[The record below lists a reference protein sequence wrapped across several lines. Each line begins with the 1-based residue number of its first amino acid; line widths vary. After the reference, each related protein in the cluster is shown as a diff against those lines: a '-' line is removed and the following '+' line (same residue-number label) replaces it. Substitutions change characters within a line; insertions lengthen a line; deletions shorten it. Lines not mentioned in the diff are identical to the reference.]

1 MAARQRI
8 IPVRR
13 EYNRWVANQTLEDY
27 ALRFTAKSARRFSSS
42 RISQTAIGAISFL
55 ALEAIG
61 GTITLA
67 YGTTNAFFAIAAA
80 AIAMLVIG
88 LPISRYAIR
97 HGVDIDLLT
106 RGASF
111 GYIGSTITSLIYA
124 SFTFM
129 LFAIEASIMT
139 AGLKLAFGIPP
150 WIGYIISAAVVI
162 PLVIYG
168 VQLISRFQLLTQP
181 FWIVLN
187 VLPFVFIAFLDWQK
201 FDLWRSFAGINHSN
215 AQVGSAA
222 PFDLLE
228 FGAASAVILALMPQ
242 IGEQVDFL
250 RFLPATLPGNGK
262 RKWRH
267 RLAIFLAGSGWV
279 VVGVPKLLAG
289 SFLAVLTLSTAI
301 PAREAADPAH
311 MYLTA
316 FGYMIPNHT
325 AALVLMA
332 AFVVVSQLKINVMNA
347 YAGSLAWS
355 NFFSRLT
362 HSHPGRVVWLIFNVA
377 IALLLM
383 ELGIY
388 QLLERTLGIFS
399 IIAMAWLCT
408 ISADLFINK
417 PLGLAPPGI
426 EFKRAHLYDINPV
439 GLGTMFGAAG
449 VALAAHFGL
458 FGPVAA
464 SLATYITLIAFLIS
478 PAIAFATRGKYYL
491 ARKPRE
497 SWKTLSSITCSICEH
512 PFEPED
518 MAWCPA
524 YAAPICSLCCS
535 LDSRCHDMCKPHAR
549 LNTQVG
555 TVARAVLPETI
566 IAKLTTRLGR
576 YAITALLSIS
586 VIGAILAMIAYQ
598 VRESAPAN
606 EEVIFGTIFI
616 VFFVFAIIAGIVS
629 WFYVLAHDSR
639 VVAEEESSRQNT
651 LLLKEIAAHQKTD
664 AALQDAKEAAEAAN
678 RAKSR
683 YVVGLSH
690 ELRTPLNAVLGYAQ
704 ILERDDT
711 IPAPRQSAIKVIKRS
726 ADHLS
731 GLIDGLLDISKIEAG
746 RLQVYSNE
754 INIQDFLDQIVEMF
768 SLQAQT
774 RGLAFEHVRARAL
787 PHYVRTDEKRLR
799 QILVNLLSNAI
810 KFTDAGKVTFDIAYR
825 NQVATFT
832 ISDTGRGIAE
842 RDLARIYEP
851 FQRGDAERN
860 RMTPGLG
867 LGLTITQLLTNTL
880 GGEISVKS
888 TKDQGSTFRVRLMLS
903 AIDRPVTTP
912 AAEKKIVSYTGPR
925 RTIVVVDDNED
936 HRALMREVLIPMDFV
951 VLTANDGTECLTLI
965 EGVSPDL
972 FLVDISMPGMSG
984 WELVSRLREQ
994 GQAAPIVML
1003 SANIGDGAPV
1013 DPKSID
1019 EGTPGHNDTIAKPVD
1034 IRRLADKL
1042 AVHLG
1047 LTWVYESDAGANL
1060 PVIERKPL
1068 KTPGTNHVQDLL
1080 RLGEIGYVRGIEAKL
1095 ADLAR
1100 NEEHRRFTEELTTY
1114 VQAFDLAGYMKFLT
1128 RLEEERISDG

>member
-27 ALRFTAKSARRFSSS
+27 ALRFTAKSARKFSSS

-61 GTITLA
+61 GTITLS
-67 YGTTNAFFAIAAA
+67 YGTTNACLAIVAA
-80 AIAMLVIG
+80 AILMLLIG

-106 RGASF
+106 RGAGF

-139 AGLKLAFGIPP
+139 GALELAFGIPP
-150 WIGYIISAAVVI
+150 WIGYIISAMVVI
-162 PLVIYG
+162 PLVTYG
-168 VQLISRFQLLTQP
+168 VRLISKFQLVTQP

-187 VLPFVFIAFLDWQK
+187 ILPFLFIALLDWEK
-201 FDLWRSFAGINHSN
+201 FDLWRAFAGIGHSN
-215 AQVGSAA
+215 ADAGGAA
-222 PFDLLE
+222 PFNLVE

-250 RFLPATLPGNGK
+250 RFLPPEGG
-262 RKWRH
+262 RKLRH
-267 RLAIFLAGSGWV
+267 RFAVFLAGSGWV
-279 VVGVPKLLAG
+279 VLGVPKLLAG
-289 SFLAVLTLSTAI
+289 SFLAVLTLSTGV

-311 MYLTA
+311 MYLAA
-316 FGYMIPNHT
+316 FGYMIPNET
-325 AALVLMA
+325 AAMLLMA
-332 AFVVVSQLKINVMNA
+332 CFVVISQLKINVMNA

-362 HSHPGRVVWLIFNVA
+362 HSHPGRVVWLVFNVA

-388 QLLERTLGIFS
+388 RLLEETLGIFS
-399 IIAMAWLCT
+399 IIAMSWLCT
-408 ISADLFINK
+408 ISADLFVNK

-439 GLGTMFGAAG
+439 GLGTLVLSGG

-458 FGPVAA
+458 FGSLMA
-464 SLATYITLIAFLIS
+464 SLATYVTLVAFLIS
-478 PAIAFATRGKYYL
+478 PLIAWGTGGKFYL
-491 ARKPRE
+491 ARKPRR

-535 LDSRCHDMCKPHAR
+535 LDSRCHDMCKPQAK
-549 LNTQVG
+549 LNAQIA
-555 TVARAVLPETI
+555 TVARSFLPEGI
-566 IAKLTTRLGR
+566 IARLSTRLGR
-576 YAITALLSIS
+576 YAITAAIAVSL
-586 VIGAILAMIAYQ
+586 IGAILALIAHQ
-598 VRESAPAN
+598 VGTALPETA
-606 EEVIFGTIFI
+606 EVVNRTVLI
-616 VFFVFAIIAGIVS
+616 VFFVFSVITGVAS

-651 LLLKEIAAHQKTD
+651 LLLKEIAAHRKTD
-664 AALQDAKEAAEAAN
+664 AALQSAKETAEAAN

-704 ILERDDT
+704 ILERDET
-711 IPAPRQSAIKVIKRS
+711 IPQPRQSAIKVIRRS

-754 INIQDFLDQIVEMF
+754 LNIQDFLDQIVDMF
-768 SLQAQT
+768 EPQAEAK
-774 RGLAFEHVRARAL
+774 GLTFEHQRSGNLPQYVRA
-787 PHYVRTDEKRLR
+787 DEKRLR

-810 KFTDAGKVTFDIAYR
+810 KFTDQGTVSFTVGYR
-825 NQVATFT
+825 SQVATFT
-832 ISDTGRGIAE
+832 VADTGRGIAE
-842 RDLARIYEP
+842 KELTRIFEP
-851 FQRGDAERN
+851 FQRGEADSIRPL
-860 RMTPGLG
+860 PGLG
-867 LGLTITQLLTNTL
+867 LGLTITRLLTNTL
-880 GGEISVKS
+880 GGEIGVTSERDK
-888 TKDQGSTFRVRLMLS
+888 GSTFRVRLMLS
-903 AIDRPVTTP
+903 AVDRPNTAP
-912 AAEKKIVSYTGPR
+912 AAERKISSYTGPR
-925 RTIVVVDDNED
+925 RTVVVVDDNED
-936 HRALMREVLIPMDFV
+936 HRDLIREVLGPLDFV
-951 VLTANDGTECLTLI
+951 VLTANSGPDCLTLI
-965 EGVSPDL
+965 EGVKPDL

-984 WELVSRLREQ
+984 WQLVEKLREA
-994 GQAAPIVML
+994 GQTAPILML
-1003 SANIGDGAPV
+1003 SANIGDGSAV
-1013 DPKSID
+1013 NGGGDA
-1019 EGTPGHNDTIAKPVD
+1019 HNDTIAKPVNVK
-1034 IRRLADKL
+1034 RLRDKL
-1042 AVHLG
+1042 ARYLG
-1047 LTWVYESDAGANL
+1047 LEWIYADDVQQPSKPKPAAKPASPGPAH
-1060 PVIERKPL
+1060 IE
-1068 KTPGTNHVQDLL
+1068 DLM

-1095 ADLAR
+1095 TDLAR
-1100 NEEHRRFTEELTTY
+1100 AEENLPFAEALRAY
-1114 VQAFDLAGYMKFLT
+1114 VQAFDMTGYMAFLKT
-1128 RLEEERISDG
+1128 NDTERAETSG

>member
-27 ALRFTAKSARRFSSS
+27 ALRFTAKSARKFSSS

-61 GTITLA
+61 GTITLS
-67 YGTTNAFFAIAAA
+67 YGTTNAFFAIIAAS
-80 AIAMLVIG
+80 ILMLAVGI
-88 LPISRYAIR
+88 PISRYAIR

-106 RGASF
+106 RGAGF
-111 GYIGSTITSLIYA
+111 GYIGSTVTSLIYA

-139 AGLKLAFGIPP
+139 GALELAFGIPL
-150 WIGYIISAAVVI
+150 WIGYIISAIVVV
-162 PLVIYG
+162 PLVTYG
-168 VQLISRFQLLTQP
+168 VQMISRFQLVTQP

-187 VLPFVFIAFLDWQK
+187 ILPFIFIAYADWEK
-201 FDLWRSFAGINHSN
+201 FDLWRAFAGIGHSN
-215 AQVGSAA
+215 TGHNGTA

-250 RFLPATLPGNGK
+250 RFLPPEGGSKL
-262 RKWRH
+262 RH
-267 RLAIFLAGSGWV
+267 RIAVFLAGAGWV

-289 SFLAVLTLSTAI
+289 SFLAVLALSFGM
-301 PAREAADPAH
+301 PAGDAADPAH
-311 MYLTA
+311 MYLKA
-316 FGYMIPNHT
+316 FGYMIPNEM
-325 AALVLMA
+325 AATLLMV

-388 QLLERTLGIFS
+388 RLLEETLGIFS
-399 IIAMAWLCT
+399 IIAMAWLCA

-439 GLGTMFGAAG
+439 GCGTMLLSAG
-449 VALAAHFGL
+449 IALAAHFGL
-458 FGPVAA
+458 FGPLLA
-464 SLATYITLIAFLIS
+464 SLSTYLTLIALLIS
-478 PAIAFATRGKYYL
+478 PLIAWVTKGKYYL

-497 SWKTLSSITCSICEH
+497 GWKNQLGITCSICEH

-535 LDSRCHDMCKPHAR
+535 LDSRCHDMCKPHAK
-549 LNTQVG
+549 LNAQVAS
-555 TVARAVLPETI
+555 VARSMLPPPVIER
-566 IAKLTTRLGR
+566 LSTRLGR
-576 YAITALLSIS
+576 YTLTTFVAISI
-586 VIGAILAMIAYQ
+586 IGAILALIAHQ
-598 VRESAPAN
+598 VGSATPDTSD
-606 EEVIFGTIFI
+606 VVDRTVLI
-616 VFFVFAIIAGIVS
+616 VFFVFAVMAGVAS

-651 LLLKEIAAHQKTD
+651 LLLKEIAAHKKTD
-664 AALQDAKEAAEAAN
+664 AALQSAKETAEAAN

-704 ILERDDT
+704 LLERDET
-711 IPAPRQSAIKVIKRS
+711 IPQPRQSAIRVIRRS

-746 RLQVYSNE
+746 KLQVYSNE
-754 INIQDFLDQIVEMF
+754 LHLPDFLDQIIDMF
-768 SLQAQT
+768 APQAEAKGLSFVHDRPPSLPQ
-774 RGLAFEHVRARAL
+774 
-787 PHYVRTDEKRLR
+787 YVKADEKRVR

-810 KFTDAGKVTFDIAYR
+810 KFTDQGMVRFSVTYR
-825 NQVATFT
+825 SQVATFT
-832 ISDTGRGIAE
+832 VSDTGRGISE
-842 RDLARIYEP
+842 RDLKRIYEP
-851 FQRGDAERN
+851 FQRGEADNVRP
-860 RMTPGLG
+860 MPGLG

-880 GGEISVKS
+880 GGEISVNS
-888 TKDQGSTFRVRLMLS
+888 EKDKGSTFRVRLMLS
-903 AIDRPVTTP
+903 TVDRPNTAP
-912 AAEKKIVSYTGPR
+912 AAERRIVSYTGPR

-936 HRALMREVLIPMDFV
+936 HRELMREVLSPLDFV
-951 VLTANDGTECLTLI
+951 VLTANSGPDCLTLI
-965 EGVSPDL
+965 EGVRADL
-972 FLVDISMPGMSG
+972 FLVDISMPGMNG
-984 WELVSRLREQ
+984 WQLVEKLRET
-994 GQAAPIVML
+994 GQTAPILML
-1003 SANIGDGAPV
+1003 SANIGDGSVSSGSDA
-1013 DPKSID
+1013 
-1019 EGTPGHNDTIAKPVD
+1019 HNDAIPKPVD
-1034 IRRLADKL
+1034 VKRLRDKL
-1042 AVHLG
+1042 AMHLG
-1047 LTWVYESDAGANL
+1047 LDWVYADDTAPVKPKLPPKIESPGPDH
-1060 PVIERKPL
+1060 IE
-1068 KTPGTNHVQDLL
+1068 DLI
-1080 RLGEIGYVRGIEAKL
+1080 RLGEIGYIRGIESKL
-1095 ADLAR
+1095 ADLAKQES
-1100 NEEHRRFTEELTTY
+1100 NLPFTDALRQH
-1114 VQAFDLAGYMKFLT
+1114 VQAFDMAGYMKFLENFAT
-1128 RLEEERISDG
+1128 EEANSRG

>member
-27 ALRFTAKSARRFSSS
+27 ALRFTAKSARQFSSQ

-61 GTITLA
+61 GTITLS
-67 YGTTNAFFAIAAA
+67 YGTTNAFYAIIVASLV
-80 AIAMLVIG
+80 MLGIG

-129 LFAIEASIMT
+129 LFAIEASIMSGALELT
-139 AGLKLAFGIPP
+139 LGIPV
-150 WIGYIISAAVVI
+150 WIGYIISAVMVI
-162 PLVIYG
+162 PLVTHG
-168 VQLISRFQLLTQP
+168 VRLISRFQLLTQP

-187 VLPFVFIAFLDWQK
+187 ILPFVFIAFSDWGK
-201 FDLWRSFAGINHSN
+201 FDLWRAFAGIHHASS
-215 AQVGSAA
+215 APGSAA
-222 PFDLLE
+222 PFDLVE
-228 FGAASAVILALMPQ
+228 FGAASAVILALMSQ
-242 IGEQVDFL
+242 IGEQADFL
-250 RFLPATLPGNGK
+250 RFLPPDGH

-267 RLAIFLAGSGWV
+267 RLAIFLAGPGWV
-279 VVGVPKLLAG
+279 IIGAPKLLAG
-289 SFLAVLTLSTAI
+289 SFLVVLTLSSGV
-301 PAREAADPAH
+301 PAGHAADPAQ

-316 FGYMIPNHT
+316 FGYMIPWHN
-325 AALVLMA
+325 AALLLMA
-332 AFVVVSQLKINVMNA
+332 AFVMISQLKINVMNA

-362 HSHPGRVVWLIFNVA
+362 HSHPGRVIWLVFNVA

-388 QLLERTLGIFS
+388 RLLEETLGIFS

-439 GLGTMFGAAG
+439 GLGAM
-449 VALAAHFGL
+449 ALSATISLIAHFGAL
-458 FGPVAA
+458 GAVAA
-464 SLATYITLIAFLIS
+464 SLAPYITLIVALIAS
-478 PAIAFATRGKYYL
+478 PALAWATKGKYYL
-491 ARKPRE
+491 ARKPRQ
-497 SWKTLSSITCSICEH
+497 SWKNLSTITCSICEH

-535 LDSRCHDMCKPHAR
+535 LDSRCHDMCKPKAR
-549 LNTQVG
+549 LNTQIG
-555 TVARAVLPETI
+555 TVAKALLPETVV
-566 IAKLTTRLGR
+566 AKLATRLGR
-576 YAITALLSIS
+576 YGIAVAISLTA
-586 VIGAILAMIAYQ
+586 VGAILAMIAHQ
-598 VRESAPAN
+598 VGAASPETASVVNR
-606 EEVIFGTIFI
+606 TILI
-616 VFFVFAIIAGIVS
+616 VFFVFAVIAGVVC

-651 LLLKEIAAHQKTD
+651 LLLKEISAHKKTD
-664 AALQDAKEAAEAAN
+664 AALQGAKEVAEAAN

-704 ILERDDT
+704 ILERDET
-711 IPAPRQSAIKVIKRS
+711 IPAPRQSSLRVIRRS
-726 ADHLS
+726 AEHLS

-754 INIQDFLDQIVEMF
+754 INIHDFLDQIVDMF
-768 SLQAQT
+768 SPQAQAK
-774 RGLAFEHVRARAL
+774 GLAFIHERAAGL
-787 PHYVRTDEKRLR
+787 PDYVRTDEKRLR

-810 KFTDAGKVTFDIAYR
+810 KFTDAGSVRFEIGYR

-842 RDLARIYEP
+842 KDLTRIYEP
-851 FQRGDAERN
+851 FQRGEADSIRP
-860 RMTPGLG
+860 MPGLG
-867 LGLTITQLLTNTL
+867 LGLTITRLLTNTL
-880 GGEISVKS
+880 GGEISVTS
-888 TKDQGSTFRVRLMLS
+888 EKDKGSTFRVRLMLS
-903 AIDRPVTTP
+903 AVLRPMKPPPQEQRVVGY
-912 AAEKKIVSYTGPR
+912 EGPR

-936 HRALMREVLIPMDFV
+936 HRELMREVLSPLDFI
-951 VLTANDGTECLTLI
+951 VLTAAGGPDCLALI
-965 EGVSPDL
+965 EGIKPDL
-972 FLVDISMPGMSG
+972 FLVDISMPGMNG
-984 WELVSRLREQ
+984 WQLVSRLRES
-994 GQAAPIVML
+994 GQKAPILML
-1003 SANIGDGAPV
+1003 SANIGDAAAAT
-1013 DPKSID
+1013 DSD
-1019 EGTPGHNDTIAKPVD
+1019 DSHNDAISKPID
-1034 IRRLADKL
+1034 IRQLRDKL
-1042 AVHLG
+1042 ALHLG
-1047 LTWVYESDAGANL
+1047 LKWAYADASA
-1060 PVIERKPL
+1060 PVTPKPL
-1068 KTPGTNHVQDLL
+1068 PLLKSPGIEHVRELM
-1080 RLGEIGYVRGIEAKL
+1080 RLGEIGYIRGIEAKL
-1095 ADLAR
+1095 ADLAKLDE
-1100 NEEHRRFTEELTTY
+1100 NQPFTDAMRAH
-1114 VQAFDLAGYMKFLT
+1114 VQAFDLGGLLNALHAFDTEKVDQIG
-1128 RLEEERISDG
+1128 

>member
-61 GTITLA
+61 GTITLS
-67 YGTTNAFFAIAAA
+67 YGTTNAFFAIVAAA
-80 AIAMLVIG
+80 VAMLVIG

-106 RGASF
+106 RGAGF

-139 AGLKLAFGIPP
+139 GALDLAFGIPP

-168 VQLISRFQLLTQP
+168 VRLISRFQLLTQP

-187 VLPFVFIAFLDWQK
+187 ILPFVFIALLDWEK
-201 FDLWRSFAGINHSN
+201 FDLWRAFAGIHHSN
-215 AQVGSAA
+215 AEAGGVA
-222 PFDLLE
+222 PFDLIE

-250 RFLPATLPGNGK
+250 RFLPPEGL

-267 RLAIFLAGSGWV
+267 RLAIFLAGPGWV

-289 SFLAVLTLSTAI
+289 SFLAVLTLSTGVPI
-301 PAREAADPAH
+301 GEAADPAH
-311 MYLTA
+311 MYLAA
-316 FGYMIPNHT
+316 FGYMIPNET
-325 AALVLMA
+325 AALLLMA

-362 HSHPGRVVWLIFNVA
+362 HSHPGRVVWLVFNVA

-388 QLLERTLGIFS
+388 RLLEATLGIFS
-399 IIAMAWLCT
+399 IIAMSWLCT

-426 EFKRAHLYDINPV
+426 EFKRAHLYDVNPV
-439 GLGTMFGAAG
+439 GLGAMLGSAS

-458 FGPVAA
+458 FGPLMA
-464 SLATYITLIAFLIS
+464 SLATYVTLIAFVIS
-478 PAIAFATRGKYYL
+478 PAIAFATRGQFYL
-491 ARKPRE
+491 ARKPRQ
-497 SWKTLSSITCSICEH
+497 SWKSLGSITCSICEH

-535 LDSRCHDMCKPHAR
+535 LDSRCHDMCKPNAR

-555 TVARAVLPETI
+555 TVARSFLPESVITR
-566 IAKLTTRLGR
+566 LTTRLGR
-576 YAITALLSIS
+576 YAMTAIISIS
-586 VIGAILAMIAYQ
+586 MIGAILAMIAYQ
-598 VRESAPAN
+598 VSRAAPAN
-606 EEVIFGTIFI
+606 AEVILGTVLI

-651 LLLKEIAAHQKTD
+651 LLLKEIAAHKKTD
-664 AALQDAKEAAEAAN
+664 AALQEAKETAESAN

-704 ILERDDT
+704 ILERDET

-768 SLQAQT
+768 GLQAQAK
-774 RGLAFEHVRARAL
+774 GLEFEHQRSRAL
-787 PHYVRTDEKRLR
+787 PQYVRTDEKRLR

-810 KFTDAGKVTFDIAYR
+810 KFTDEGKVRFDVAYR
-825 NQVATFT
+825 SQVATFT

-842 RDLARIYEP
+842 KDLARIYEP
-851 FQRGDAERN
+851 FQRGEADSIRP
-860 RMTPGLG
+860 MPGLG

-880 GGEISVKS
+880 GGEIAASSK
-888 TKDQGSTFRVRLMLS
+888 KDEGSTFRVRLMLS
-903 AIDRPVTTP
+903 AVERPNTAP

-925 RTIVVVDDNED
+925 RTIMVVDDNED
-936 HRALMREVLIPMDFV
+936 HRDLMREVLVPMDFV
-951 VLTANDGTECLTLI
+951 VLTAGSGPDCLTLI
-965 EGVSPDL
+965 EGLTPDL
-972 FLVDISMPGMSG
+972 YLVDISMPGMSG
-984 WELVSRLREQ
+984 WQLVGKLREI
-994 GQAAPIVML
+994 GQTAPVIML
-1003 SANIGDGAPV
+1003 SANIGDGSGANTG
-1013 DPKSID
+1013 D
-1019 EGTPGHNDTIAKPVD
+1019 EGHSDAIAKPVD

-1042 AVHLG
+1042 AAHLG
-1047 LTWVYESDAGANL
+1047 LVWIYENEVAPTLPAG
-1060 PVIERKPL
+1060 PKKPI
-1068 KTPGTNHVQDLL
+1068 KSPGTNHVQDLL

-1095 ADLAR
+1095 ADLAKQ
-1100 NEEHRRFTEELTTY
+1100 EEHRPFAEELGAY
-1114 VQAFDLAGYMKFLT
+1114 MQAFDLAGYMKFLT
-1128 RLEEERISDG
+1128 WLEAERTNDG

>member
-27 ALRFTAKSARRFSSS
+27 ALRFTAKSARQFSSQ

-61 GTITLA
+61 GAITLS
-67 YGTTNAFFAIAAA
+67 YGTTNAFYAIIVAS
-80 AIAMLVIG
+80 IAMLAIG

-129 LFAIEASIMT
+129 LFAIEASIMSGALELT
-139 AGLKLAFGIPP
+139 LGIPL
-150 WIGYIISAAVVI
+150 WIGYIVSAVMVI
-162 PLVIYG
+162 PLVTHG
-168 VQLISRFQLLTQP
+168 VRLISRFQLLTQP

-187 VLPFVFIAFLDWQK
+187 ILPFAFIAFSDWGK
-201 FDLWRSFAGINHSN
+201 IDLWRAFAGIHHTSG
-215 AQVGSAA
+215 ASGTAA
-222 PFDLLE
+222 PFDLVE
-228 FGAASAVILALMPQ
+228 FGAASAVILALMSQ
-242 IGEQVDFL
+242 IGEQADFL
-250 RFLPATLPGNGK
+250 RFLPPEGR

-267 RLAIFLAGSGWV
+267 RLVIFLAGPGWV
-279 VVGVPKLLAG
+279 TIGALKLLAG
-289 SFLAVLTLSTAI
+289 SFLVVLTLTSGV
-301 PAREAADPAH
+301 PADRAADPAQ

-316 FGYMIPNHT
+316 FGYMIPWHN
-325 AALVLMA
+325 AALLLMA

-362 HSHPGRVVWLIFNVA
+362 HSHPGRVIWLVFNVA

-388 QLLERTLGIFS
+388 RLLEETLGIFS

-439 GLGTMFGAAG
+439 GLGAM
-449 VALAAHFGL
+449 ALSATIALVAHFGA
-458 FGPVAA
+458 FGAVAA
-464 SLATYITLIAFLIS
+464 SLAPYITLVIALIAS
-478 PAIAFATRGKYYL
+478 PAIAWATKGKFYL
-491 ARKPRE
+491 ARKPRQ
-497 SWKTLSSITCSICEH
+497 SWKNLTSITCSVCEH

-535 LDSRCHDMCKPHAR
+535 LDSRCHDMCKPKAR
-549 LNTQVG
+549 LNTQVA
-555 TVARAVLPETI
+555 TVAKTLLPETI
-566 IAKLTTRLGR
+566 VAKLATRLGR
-576 YAITALLSIS
+576 YGIAVVVALAA
-586 VIGAILAMIAYQ
+586 VGAILAMIAHQ
-598 VRESAPAN
+598 VGSASPETAA
-606 EEVIFGTIFI
+606 VVDRTILI
-616 VFFVFAIIAGIVS
+616 VFFVFAVIAGVVC

-651 LLLKEIAAHQKTD
+651 LLLKEIAAHKKTD
-664 AALQDAKEAAEAAN
+664 AALQSAKEAAEAAN

-704 ILERDDT
+704 ILERDET
-711 IPAPRQSAIKVIKRS
+711 IPAPRQSSLKVIRRS
-726 ADHLS
+726 AEHLS

-754 INIQDFLDQIVEMF
+754 INIQDFLDQIVDMF
-768 SLQAQT
+768 RPQAQAK
-774 RGLAFEHVRARAL
+774 GLAFIHERSGAL
-787 PHYVRTDEKRLR
+787 PDYVRTDEKRLR

-810 KFTDAGKVTFDIAYR
+810 KFTDAGSVRFEVGYR
-825 NQVATFT
+825 SQVASFT
-832 ISDTGRGIAE
+832 IADTGRGIAE
-842 RDLARIYEP
+842 KDLTRIYEP
-851 FQRGDAERN
+851 FQRGEADSVRP
-860 RMTPGLG
+860 MPGLG
-867 LGLTITQLLTNTL
+867 LGLTITRLLTNTL
-880 GGEISVKS
+880 GGEISVVS
-888 TKDQGSTFRVRLMLS
+888 EKDKGSTFKVRLMLS
-903 AIDRPVTTP
+903 AVIRPMRPP
-912 AAEKKIVSYTGPR
+912 AQEQRIVSYEGPR

-936 HRALMREVLIPMDFV
+936 HRELMREVLSPLDFI
-951 VLTANDGTECLTLI
+951 VLTAAGGPDCLTLI
-965 EGVSPDL
+965 EGIKPDL
-972 FLVDISMPGMSG
+972 FLVDISMPGMNG
-984 WELVSRLREQ
+984 WQLVSRLREN
-994 GQAAPIVML
+994 GQMAPILML
-1003 SANIGDGAPV
+1003 SANIGDGAAAK
-1013 DPKSID
+1013 DSD
-1019 EGTPGHNDTIAKPVD
+1019 DSHNDAIAKPVD
-1034 IRRLADKL
+1034 IRQLRDKL
-1042 AVHLG
+1042 ALHLG
-1047 LTWVYESDAGANL
+1047 LKWIYADGSA
-1060 PVIERKPL
+1060 PVSPKPAPPMKSPGIE
-1068 KTPGTNHVQDLL
+1068 HVRELI

-1095 ADLAR
+1095 TDLAKLDQNR
-1100 NEEHRRFTEELTTY
+1100 PFTDALRTY
-1114 VQAFDLAGYMKFLT
+1114 VQAFDIGGFLDFLHKFDN
-1128 RLEEERISDG
+1128 EKVEPIG

>member
-27 ALRFTAKSARRFSSS
+27 ALRFTAKSARRFSSE

-61 GTITLA
+61 GAITLS
-67 YGTTNAFFAIAAA
+67 YGTTNAFFAIVAA
-80 AIAMLVIG
+80 AIVMLLVG

-111 GYIGSTITSLIYA
+111 GYIGSTVTSLIYA
-124 SFTFM
+124 GFTFM

-139 AGLKLAFGIPP
+139 GALYLAFGIPP
-150 WIGYIISAAVVI
+150 WIGYMISAVVVI

-168 VQLISRFQLLTQP
+168 VQMISRFQLVTQP

-187 VLPFVFIAFLDWQK
+187 ILPFIFIAFLDWEK
-201 FDLWRSFAGINHSN
+201 FDLWRAFAGINHSN
-215 AQVGSAA
+215 AKVGGAA
-222 PFDLLE
+222 PFDLFE

-250 RFLPATLPGNGK
+250 RFLPPEGL
-262 RKWRH
+262 RKFRH
-267 RLAIFLAGSGWV
+267 RIAVFLAGSGWV

-289 SFLAVLTLSTAI
+289 SFLAVLTLSTGV
-301 PAREAADPAH
+301 PVREAADPAH
-311 MYLTA
+311 MYLAA
-316 FGYMIPNHT
+316 FGYMIPNET
-325 AALVLMA
+325 AALLLMA
-332 AFVVVSQLKINVMNA
+332 AFVAVSQLKINVMNA

-362 HSHPGRVVWLIFNVA
+362 HSHPGRVVWLVFNVA

-388 QLLERTLGIFS
+388 RLLEATLGIFS

-417 PLGLAPPGI
+417 KLGLSPPGV
-426 EFKRAHLYDINPV
+426 EFKRAHLYDLNPV
-439 GLGTMFGAAG
+439 GLGAMFGSAG

-458 FGPVAA
+458 FGSLMA
-464 SLATYITLIAFLIS
+464 SMSTYVTLIAFVIS
-478 PAIAFATRGKYYL
+478 PAIAFTTRGKFYL
-491 ARKPRE
+491 ARKPRQ
-497 SWKTLSSITCSICEH
+497 SWKSLGSITCSICEH

-535 LDSRCHDMCKPHAR
+535 LDSRCHDMCKPQAR
-549 LNTQVG
+549 MNAQVG
-555 TVARAVLPETI
+555 AVARAVLPETI
-566 IAKLTTRLGR
+566 VERLRSRLGR
-576 YAITALLSIS
+576 YSITAAVAIS
-586 VIGAILAMIAYQ
+586 LIGAILAMIAYQ
-598 VRESAPAN
+598 IGKAYPAN
-606 EEVIFGTIFI
+606 AEIVYGAILI
-616 VFFVFAIIAGIVS
+616 VFFVFALIAGIVS

-639 VVAEEESSRQNT
+639 MVAEEESSRQNT
-651 LLLKEIAAHQKTD
+651 LLLKEISAHKKTD
-664 AALQDAKEAAEAAN
+664 AALQDAKETAEAAN

-704 ILERDDT
+704 ILERDET
-711 IPAPRQSAIKVIKRS
+711 IPPPRQSAIKVIKRS

-768 SLQAQT
+768 SLQAHAK
-774 RGLAFEHVRARAL
+774 GLAFEHERARSL
-787 PHYVRTDEKRLR
+787 PQYVRTDEKRLR

-810 KFTDAGKVTFDIAYR
+810 KFTDRGKVRFEVAYR
-825 NQVATFT
+825 SQVATFT
-832 ISDTGRGIAE
+832 VSDTGRGIAE
-842 RDLARIYEP
+842 KDLGRIYEP
-851 FQRGDAERN
+851 FQRGEADSIKP
-860 RMTPGLG
+860 MPGLG

-880 GGEISVKS
+880 GGEIKVESVK
-888 TKDQGSTFRVRLMLS
+888 DEGSTFRVRLMLS
-903 AIDRPVTTP
+903 AVDRPNTAP

-936 HRALMREVLIPMDFV
+936 HRDLMREVLAPMDFV
-951 VLTANDGTECLTLI
+951 VLTANSGPDCLTLI
-965 EGVSPDL
+965 EGVKPDL
-972 FLVDISMPGMSG
+972 FLIDILMPGMNG
-984 WELVSRLREQ
+984 WQLLARLREI
-994 GQAAPIVML
+994 GQTAPIVML
-1003 SANIGDGAPV
+1003 SANINDGVAANLG
-1013 DPKSID
+1013 D
-1019 EGTPGHNDTIAKPVD
+1019 EGPNDTIPKPVD
-1034 IRRLADKL
+1034 IRRLSDRL
-1042 AVHLG
+1042 AAHLG
-1047 LTWVYESDAGANL
+1047 LEWVYEGDPAFSPPPIAKA
-1060 PVIERKPL
+1060 PVRS
-1068 KTPGTNHVQDLL
+1068 PGKNHVQDLL

-1095 ADLAR
+1095 ADIAR
-1100 NEEHRRFTEELTTY
+1100 MEENRPFAEELGTY
-1114 VQAFDLAGYMKFLT
+1114 LQAFDMAGYMTFLN
-1128 RLEEERISDG
+1128 RFGEDGRFGEERAIDG

>member
-61 GTITLA
+61 GTITLS
-67 YGTTNAFFAIAAA
+67 YGTTNAFFAILAAA
-80 AIAMLVIG
+80 VLMLIVGI
-88 LPISRYAIR
+88 PISRYAIR

-106 RGASF
+106 RGAGF

-139 AGLKLAFGIPP
+139 GALQLAFGVPL
-150 WIGYIISAAVVI
+150 WIGYIISAIVVV
-162 PLVIYG
+162 PLVTYG
-168 VQLISRFQLLTQP
+168 VRLISKFQLITQP
-181 FWIVLN
+181 FWIILN
-187 VLPFVFIAFLDWQK
+187 ILPFVFIAFADWEK
-201 FDLWRSFAGINHSN
+201 IDLWRAFAGINHSN
-215 AQVGSAA
+215 ANIGDPA
-222 PFDLLE
+222 PFDLIE

-250 RFLPATLPGNGK
+250 RFLPPEGG
-262 RKWRH
+262 RKLHH
-267 RLAIFLAGSGWV
+267 RIAVFLAGSGWV

-289 SFLAVLTLSTAI
+289 SFLAVLTLSTGV
-301 PAREAADPAH
+301 PAGEAADPAH
-311 MYLTA
+311 MYLAA
-316 FGYMIPNHT
+316 FGYMIPNET
-325 AALVLMA
+325 AAMLLMV

-362 HSHPGRVVWLIFNVA
+362 HSHPGRVVWLVFNVA

-388 QLLERTLGIFS
+388 RLLEETLGIFS
-399 IIAMAWLCT
+399 IIAMSWLCA
-408 ISADLFINK
+408 ISADLFVNK
-417 PLGLAPPGI
+417 PLGLSPDGI

-439 GLGTMFGAAG
+439 GCGTLLLSAG

-458 FGPVAA
+458 FGQLMS
-464 SLATYITLIAFLIS
+464 SLSTYVTLIAFLIS
-478 PAIAFATRGKYYL
+478 PLIAWATDGKYYL
-491 ARKPRE
+491 ARKSRRG
-497 SWKTLSSITCSICEH
+497 WKNLTSITCSICEH

-535 LDSRCHDMCKPHAR
+535 LDSRCHDMCKPQAK
-549 LNTQVG
+549 LNAQTAA
-555 TVARAVLPETI
+555 VARSFLPQEI
-566 IAKLTTRLGR
+566 IEKLSTRLGR
-576 YAITALLSIS
+576 YAMTAIASIS
-586 VIGAILAMIAYQ
+586 VIGMILGLIAYQ
-598 VRESAPAN
+598 VGSDPLIADVVNRT
-606 EEVIFGTIFI
+606 VLI
-616 VFFVFAIIAGIVS
+616 VFFVFAIIAAVVS

-651 LLLKEIAAHQKTD
+651 LLLKEISAHQKTD
-664 AALQDAKEAAEAAN
+664 AALQAAKESAEAAN

-704 ILERDDT
+704 LLEKDES
-711 IPAPRQSAIKVIKRS
+711 IPAPRQSAIKVIRRS

-754 INIQDFLDQIVEMF
+754 VNFHDFLDQIIDMF
-768 SLQAQT
+768 APQAEAK
-774 RGLAFEHVRARAL
+774 GLTFVHERPPGL
-787 PHYVRTDEKRLR
+787 PQYVRTDEKRLR
-799 QILVNLLSNAI
+799 QILVNLISNAI
-810 KFTDAGKVTFDIAYR
+810 KFTDAGTVRFSVVYR

-832 ISDTGRGIAE
+832 VADSGRGISE
-842 RDLARIYEP
+842 RDLKRIYEP
-851 FQRGDAERN
+851 FQRGEADSIRP
-860 RMTPGLG
+860 MPGLG
-867 LGLTITQLLTNTL
+867 LGLTITKLLTNTL
-880 GGEISVKS
+880 GGEIAVESE
-888 TKDQGSTFRVRLMLS
+888 KDKGSTFRVRLMLS
-903 AIDRPVTTP
+903 TVDRPSTAP
-912 AAEKKIVSYTGPR
+912 APERKIVSYTGPR

-936 HRALMREVLIPMDFV
+936 HRELMREVLAPLDFI
-951 VLTANDGTECLTLI
+951 VLTANSGPDCLTLI
-965 EGVSPDL
+965 EGVRPDL
-972 FLVDISMPGMSG
+972 FLVDISMPGMNG
-984 WELVSRLREQ
+984 WQLVEKLREAEQ
-994 GQAAPIVML
+994 TAPILML
-1003 SANIGDGAPV
+1003 SANIGDGTA
-1013 DPKSID
+1013 SIGSD
-1019 EGTPGHNDTIAKPVD
+1019 GHSDTIAKPVNVK
-1034 IRRLADKL
+1034 RLRDKL
-1042 AVHLG
+1042 AMHLG
-1047 LTWVYESDAGANL
+1047 LEWIYADEL
-1060 PVIERKPL
+1060 PSPPRPAVPDTARS
-1068 KTPGTNHVQDLL
+1068 PGRPHVEDLL
-1080 RLGEIGYVRGIEAKL
+1080 RLAEIGYVRGMEAKL

-1100 NEEHRRFTEELTTY
+1100 QPDNDAFTATVGQYLQT
-1114 VQAFDLAGYMKFLT
+1114 FDMAGAMRYLRSF
-1128 RLEEERISDG
+1128 EAEGAQDGG

>member
-8 IPVRR
+8 IPIRR
-13 EYNRWVANQTLEDY
+13 DYNRWVANQTLEDY

-61 GTITLA
+61 GAITLS
-67 YGTTNAFFAIAAA
+67 YGTTNAFFAIIAAA
-80 AIAMLVIG
+80 VAMLVVG

-139 AGLKLAFGIPP
+139 GALQMAFGIPL
-150 WIGYIISAAVVI
+150 WIGYIISAVVVI

-187 VLPFVFIAFLDWQK
+187 VLPFVFIAMLDWQK
-201 FDLWRSFAGINHSN
+201 FDLWRAFAGVGHSN
-215 AQVGSAA
+215 AQVGGAA
-222 PFDLLE
+222 PFNLVE

-250 RFLPATLPGNGK
+250 RFLPPEGL

-267 RLAIFLAGSGWV
+267 KLTVFLAGPGWV

-289 SFLAVLTLSTAI
+289 SFLAVLTLSTGVPMKDAG
-301 PAREAADPAH
+301 DPAH
-311 MYLTA
+311 MYFAA
-316 FGYMIPNHT
+316 FGYMIPNDK
-325 AALVLMA
+325 AALLLMA

-362 HSHPGRVVWLIFNVA
+362 HSHPGRVVWLVFNVA

-388 QLLERTLGIFS
+388 RLLEETLGIFS
-399 IIAMAWLCT
+399 IVAMSWLCT

-417 PLGLAPPGI
+417 PLGLSPPGI
-426 EFKRAHLYDINPV
+426 EFKRAHLYDVNPV
-439 GLGTMFGAAG
+439 GLGAMFGATAI
-449 VALAAHFGL
+449 ALAAHFGL
-458 FGPVAA
+458 FGQLMA
-464 SLATYITLIAFLIS
+464 SLATYVTLSSFLIS
-478 PAIAFATRGKYYL
+478 PAIAFATRGRYYL
-491 ARKPRE
+491 ARKPRK
-497 SWKTLSSITCSICEH
+497 SWKNLGSITCSVCEH
-512 PFEPED
+512 PFEHED

-535 LDSRCHDMCKPHAR
+535 LDSRCHDMCKPNAR

-555 TVARAVLPETI
+555 TVARSFLPEHV
-566 IAKLTTRLGR
+566 IAKLTSRLGR
-576 YAITALLSIS
+576 YAMTAVLSIS
-586 VIGAILAMIAYQ
+586 AIGAILSFIAFQ
-598 VRESAPAN
+598 VGQAAPAN
-606 EEVIFGTIFI
+606 ADVIYGTILI
-616 VFFVFAIIAGIVS
+616 VFFVFAIITGIFS

-651 LLLKEIAAHQKTD
+651 LLLKEIAAHKKTD
-664 AALQDAKEAAEAAN
+664 TALQKAKETAEAAN

-711 IPAPRQSAIKVIKRS
+711 IPAPRHSAIKVIKRS

-768 SLQAQT
+768 SLQAQAK
-774 RGLAFEHVRARAL
+774 GLEFEHVRASLL
-787 PHYVRTDEKRLR
+787 PNYVRTDEKRLR

-810 KFTDAGKVTFDIAYR
+810 KFTDEGKVRFEVAYR
-825 NQVATFT
+825 SQVATFT
-832 ISDTGRGIAE
+832 VSDTGRGIAE
-842 RDLARIYEP
+842 KDLARIYEP
-851 FQRGDAERN
+851 FQRGEAETIKP
-860 RMTPGLG
+860 MPGLG

-880 GGEISVKS
+880 GGEISAKS
-888 TKDQGSTFRVRLMLS
+888 IKDEGSTFRVRLMLS
-903 AIDRPVTTP
+903 AVERPNTTP
-912 AAEKKIVSYTGPR
+912 AAERKIVSYTGPR
-925 RTIVVVDDNED
+925 RTVVVVDDNQD
-936 HRALMREVLIPMDFV
+936 HRELMREVLSPMDFV
-951 VLTANDGTECLTLI
+951 VLTADGGPECLTLI
-965 EGVSPDL
+965 EGIKPDI
-972 FLVDISMPGMSG
+972 FLIDISMPGMNG
-984 WELVSRLREQ
+984 WQLVTRLREQ
-994 GQAAPIVML
+994 GQAAPIIML
-1003 SANIGDGAPV
+1003 SANLGDGATA
-1013 DPKSID
+1013 DMSG
-1019 EGTPGHNDTIAKPVD
+1019 EGHNDALSKPVNL
-1034 IRRLADKL
+1034 RRLADKL
-1042 AVHLG
+1042 ASHLA
-1047 LTWVYESDAGANL
+1047 LTWIYEDEAPPPAA
-1060 PVIERKPL
+1060 PAAKQPL
-1068 KTPGTNHVQDLL
+1068 KSPGTNHLQDLL

-1095 ADLAR
+1095 ADLAAD
-1100 NEEHRRFTEELTTY
+1100 EAHRPFADELGHY
-1114 VQAFDLAGYMKFLT
+1114 VKAFDMAGYMKFLE
-1128 RLEEERISDG
+1128 RLDREETSDG